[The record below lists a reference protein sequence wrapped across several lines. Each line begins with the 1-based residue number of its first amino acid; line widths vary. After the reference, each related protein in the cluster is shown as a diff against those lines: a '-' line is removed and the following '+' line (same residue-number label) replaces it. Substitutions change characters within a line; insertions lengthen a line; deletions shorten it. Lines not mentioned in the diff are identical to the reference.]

1 VFLSFASA
9 LLTAIHAQQL
19 PLTPSVDEEPLATMH
34 GTVHPLAR
42 PEYDQATV
50 ADEFPLQ
57 RLLLMMGRPYY
68 AQLNRES

>member
-1 VFLSFASA
+1 
-9 LLTAIHAQQL
+9 
-19 PLTPSVDEEPLATMH
+19 MH